1 MDGVVELNL
10 ENSGPLAVDAPS
22 GSAGKHQHE
31 LIGTACKNCGTILTG
46 DYCHACGQSAHVHRS
61 FLHVLEEVVHGIT
74 HFDSKTWRSLPMLV
88 FRPGTM
94 TRNYVMGHRSRYVP
108 PFSMFLA
115 SVFAMFLAFAIAGGP
130 GFVKQ
135 NVSTP
140 ADQASAARERM
151 ADTLDD
157 LKLARSELKT
167 AREQL
172 AVERAKPLAQQD
184 QIDIQTGEQDV
195 AAAASEIKALVSRYR
210 AAERDLSA
218 ALTAAKALPETAQT
232 TGGQQDNAIL
242 SKGQTD
248 TKAKQLSELEAE
260 RKAALEEGDKV
271 SVAATDTA
279 IALVKAMP
287 EEAVSGEAASGQ
299 AKSAT
304 IEGEDLQSSLAKF
317 LKEEVH
323 VNTPWQTLNKKIEH
337 KLENPDLFLYKLQ
350 NTVYKF
356 SFLLIPISLPFIWL
370 LLFWKRGVTLYDHAV
385 FALYSLSF
393 MSFLFLALAL
403 SSHWISWSDHGGLIF
418 LVVITHLFFHFKG
431 AYALGWFGAGWR
443 TAVFGSTFAPI
454 ALAFFFSAIIVLGAV
469 G

>member
-1 MDGVVELNL
+1 MDGVVEVNL
-10 ENSGPLAVDAPS
+10 ENSGPLPVDAPS

-61 FLHVLEEVVHGIT
+61 FFHVLEEVVHGIT
-74 HFDSKTWRSLPMLV
+74 HFDSKTWRSLPMLI

-115 SVFAMFLAFAIAGGP
+115 SVFAMFLAFAFAGGP

-135 NVSTP
+135 NVDTP
-140 ADQASAARERM
+140 VDQAAASRERM
-151 ADTLDD
+151 ASALED
-157 LKLARSELKT
+157 LKEARADLKT
-167 AREQL
+167 AREAL
-172 AVERAKPLAQQD
+172 ATEKAKPIAGQD
-184 QIDIQTGEQDV
+184 PI
-195 AAAASEIKALVSRYR
+195 EIKNNEQEVLGAAKQIEGVITRYR
-210 AAERDLSA
+210 AAERDL
-218 ALTAAKALPETAQT
+218 AKALEAPKPP
-232 TGGQQDNAIL
+232 AIEAAP
-242 SKGQTD
+242 KAAPNGQTKTSPNQAD
-248 TKAKQLSELEAE
+248 TKANQIAELEAE
-260 RKAALEEGDKV
+260 RQAAVASGDKV
-271 SVAATDTA
+271 SVAALDTA
-279 IALVKAMP
+279 IGLVKAAP
-287 EEAVSGEAASGQ
+287 EEAISG
-299 AKSAT
+299 KSQDVT
-304 IEGEDLQSSLAKF
+304 LEGGDLQTSLAKF

-323 VNTPWQTLNKKIEH
+323 INTPWPSLNKKLKH
-337 KLENPDLFLYKLQ
+337 KLENPELFLYKLQ

-403 SSHWISWSDHGGLIF
+403 SSHWVTWSDHGGWIF
-418 LVVITHLFFHFKG
+418 LTVIAHLYFHFKG
-431 AYALGWFGAGWR
+431 AYALGWIGAGWR
-443 TAVFGSTFAPI
+443 TAIFVSTFAPI
-454 ALAFFFSAIIVLGAV
+454 ALSLFFTSIIILGAV